1 MLGCLI
7 ETSASAEHLK
17 RTDCQ
22 AGTDQDH
29 PRRWIPVSKA
39 VNECGSGTRLPGGRN
54 DLHDE
59 AHQIGL

>member
-22 AGTDQDH
+22 AGLIKTIRGVGYLY
-29 PRRWIPVSKA
+29 PKR
-39 VNECGSGTRLPGGRN
+39 
-54 DLHDE
+54 
-59 AHQIGL
+59 